1 MLRGRR
7 WKRKY
12 TPEDGDLVKLFYV
25 PALESATRYDRLTG
39 YFNASALALAARG
52 LEGLVRNGGWM
63 RLVTGCTLEPPE
75 IAAISKGEQLRD
87 QVERHLAQDPLDPPD
102 LASSE
107 ALELLAWMV
116 ARGHLDV
123 KVAVPCDAD
132 RNPLPL
138 DSLFHEK
145 AGIVEDRQ
153 GDKVAWNGS
162 LNETA
167 AGWRHNWE
175 SINVYTSWG
184 SEPGRVSDEEANFE
198 RLWANKSRHLIVLD
212 MPEAVRRQLLRFIP
226 DEDLPERLRRESI
239 EPPEPATV
247 PPDPP
252 VLDDSPAA
260 RRRSLVW
267 KFIDQA
273 PRLESGGSRVGEATA
288 AITPWP
294 HQIRAFQ
301 RLYDSWPPRLLLADE
316 VGLGKTIQAGLLLR
330 QAWLA
335 GKARRILILAPKA
348 VMGQWQI
355 ELREKFNLN
364 WPIYDGR
371 KLIRYPSQALK
382 DKHER
387 LVGPDEWHKEPT
399 VIVSSHL
406 MRRKNRADAL
416 LEEAEPWDLIV
427 LDEAH
432 HARRRGAGST
442 QERGP
447 NALLRLMRKLKD
459 RTQGLVLLTA
469 TPMQVHP
476 IEVWDLLSLL
486 NLPQEW
492 TEDNFLDFFKNI
504 EISNPSASALE
515 RMARLFQAVE
525 SSFGPVDVLEEER
538 RSDMSR
544 LQVRKVL
551 RALGDAAS
559 TPRRRLQPD
568 ELREALRIMRAN
580 TPIRRLVS
588 RHTRALLRKYFKAG
602 RLATPIADRDVRD
615 RFIDLT
621 AEERSLYEAVE
632 AYVASTYN
640 QASRKEREAVGFV
653 MTIYR
658 RRLASSFRA
667 LRNTLQRHLDAIS
680 SANDRPLV
688 GLDEDAP
695 DDEVADEVLDADE
708 AAELERRAL
717 ALEEAADIG
726 RLLARVQ
733 GLPADSKL
741 ATLRAVLEEVR
752 QEGYGQAMVFT
763 QYTDTMDFLRDE
775 LGKDPKLRL
784 MCFSGRGGEIPSA
797 RGGWRRINRDDAKER
812 FSKKE
817 ADVLLCTDAAAEG
830 LNFQFCG
837 TLVNYDMPW
846 NPMRVEQRIGRIDR
860 LGQRYR
866 DIKIVNLHYND
877 TVETDV
883 YRALKG
889 RIKLFESV
897 VGRLQPI
904 LSSLPRK
911 ISKAVLS
918 GPDAG
923 HAQVV
928 SEINQEVG
936 EAETQGFDI
945 DAVTEEDLAMPTQ
958 PESPVTMAA
967 LTRVIS
973 SPDLM
978 PPGTEVR
985 QLAEGR
991 EYGLRA
997 PGMERELRVTTD
1009 PAYYLLN
1016 AESVELWSPGSPVF
1030 RTPEGLSAI
1039 ELDPSVTSLEEL
1051 LDD

>member
-52 LEGLVRNGGWM
+52 LECLVRNGGRM

-116 ARGHLDV
+116 ARGHSDV

-153 GDKVAWNGS
+153 GHKVAWNGS

-184 SEPGRVSDEEANFE
+184 SEPGRVSDEETNFE

-212 MPEAVRRQLLRFIP
+212 MPEAVRRQLLRFMP
-226 DEDLPERLRRESI
+226 DEDLPERLRRESV
-239 EPPEPATV
+239 EPPEPARV
-247 PPDPP
+247 LPDPP

-267 KFIDQA
+267 KFIEQA
-273 PRLESGGSRVGEATA
+273 PRLESAGSRVGEATA

-406 MRRKNRADAL
+406 MRRKNRTDAL

-551 RALGDAAS
+551 RALGDAA
-559 TPRRRLQPD
+559 R
-568 ELREALRIMRAN
+568 
-580 TPIRRLVS
+580 
-588 RHTRALLRKYFKAG
+588 
-602 RLATPIADRDVRD
+602 
-615 RFIDLT
+615 
-621 AEERSLYEAVE
+621 
-632 AYVASTYN
+632 
-640 QASRKEREAVGFV
+640 
-653 MTIYR
+653 
-658 RRLASSFRA
+658 
-667 LRNTLQRHLDAIS
+667 
-680 SANDRPLV
+680 
-688 GLDEDAP
+688 
-695 DDEVADEVLDADE
+695 
-708 AAELERRAL
+708 
-717 ALEEAADIG
+717 
-726 RLLARVQ
+726 
-733 GLPADSKL
+733 
-741 ATLRAVLEEVR
+741 
-752 QEGYGQAMVFT
+752 
-763 QYTDTMDFLRDE
+763 
-775 LGKDPKLRL
+775 
-784 MCFSGRGGEIPSA
+784 
-797 RGGWRRINRDDAKER
+797 
-812 FSKKE
+812 
-817 ADVLLCTDAAAEG
+817 
-830 LNFQFCG
+830 
-837 TLVNYDMPW
+837 
-846 NPMRVEQRIGRIDR
+846 
-860 LGQRYR
+860 
-866 DIKIVNLHYND
+866 
-877 TVETDV
+877 
-883 YRALKG
+883 
-889 RIKLFESV
+889 
-897 VGRLQPI
+897 
-904 LSSLPRK
+904 
-911 ISKAVLS
+911 
-918 GPDAG
+918 
-923 HAQVV
+923 
-928 SEINQEVG
+928 
-936 EAETQGFDI
+936 
-945 DAVTEEDLAMPTQ
+945 
-958 PESPVTMAA
+958 
-967 LTRVIS
+967 
-973 SPDLM
+973 
-978 PPGTEVR
+978 
-985 QLAEGR
+985 
-991 EYGLRA
+991 
-997 PGMERELRVTTD
+997 
-1009 PAYYLLN
+1009 
-1016 AESVELWSPGSPVF
+1016 
-1030 RTPEGLSAI
+1030 
-1039 ELDPSVTSLEEL
+1039 
-1051 LDD
+1051 